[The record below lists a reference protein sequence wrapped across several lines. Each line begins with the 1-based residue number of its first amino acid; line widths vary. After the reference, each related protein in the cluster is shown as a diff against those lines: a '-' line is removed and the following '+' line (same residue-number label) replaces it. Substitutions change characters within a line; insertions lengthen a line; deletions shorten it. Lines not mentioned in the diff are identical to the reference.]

1 MQVTEITVENIEA
14 AAEALGAGHPFRMD
28 VEGFGG
34 TRTLVVAPFYDTQE
48 IMVAVAGGGCA
59 FLSSADRHN
68 RFIFVQ
74 HGFQMPHAIA
84 AEALL
89 NGVADLAAKQSQ
101 APAPAQ
107 ITDQSTSKE

>member
-1 MQVTEITVENIEA
+1 MQPTEITAEHIEA
-14 AAEALGAGHPFRMD
+14 AAAALGAGHPFRMD
-28 VEGFGG
+28 IEGFGG
-34 TRTLVVAPFYDTQE
+34 IRTLVVAPFYDTQE
-48 IMVAVAGGGCA
+48 VMVAVSGGGCA
-59 FLSSADRHN
+59 FLSSTDRHN

-74 HGFQMPHAIA
+74 YGFQMPHAVA

-89 NGVADLAAKQSQ
+89 NGVADLATKQSE